1 MNVMT
6 KSKKEIEEELA
17 SLTDMMNV
25 SAVRQQNMTLK
36 LNDNERLLQH
46 YEKTILVLLERI
58 MELRVALSSRPP
70 TEAYRHAGES

>member
-1 MNVMT
+1 MS

-58 MELRVALSSRPP
+58 MEQRVALSSHTP
-70 TEAYRHAGES
+70 TATRSQAGES

>member
-1 MNVMT
+1 MT
-6 KSKKEIEEELA
+6 KSKKELEEELE
-17 SLTDMMNV
+17 SLNTMMRDSV
-25 SAVRQQNMTLK
+25 VRQQNVTLK

-70 TEAYRHAGES
+70 TDTYRQAGES

>member
-1 MNVMT
+1 MT